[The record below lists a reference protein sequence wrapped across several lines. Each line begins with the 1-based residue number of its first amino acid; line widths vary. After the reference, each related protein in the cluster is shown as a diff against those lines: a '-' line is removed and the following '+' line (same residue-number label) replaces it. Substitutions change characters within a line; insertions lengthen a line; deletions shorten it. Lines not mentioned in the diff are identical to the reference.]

1 MEGEDR
7 MKVTYLG
14 RTGLQVSK
22 ICLGTMTFG
31 NQCDEPTSR
40 AIMDKAFDNA
50 VFFFDTANAYP
61 LGSTPETI
69 GRTEEYIGGWLKGR
83 REQIILATKF
93 ALPMS
98 SSPNNQGGS
107 REHIMRSIEGSLRRL
122 QTDYI
127 DLYQMHVPDP
137 HTPLE
142 ETLRA
147 LDDLVRSGKV
157 LYIGCS
163 NYPAWLLSKALWT
176 SDTLGLARFDCV
188 QPRYNLLFRH
198 IEAEL
203 LPLAADQGIG
213 VISYNP
219 LAGGM
224 LTGRYQTGQA
234 PQEGTR
240 FTLESAGQL
249 YRARYWQEAPMR
261 AVDQLKRLCDQR
273 GVSIT
278 QVALA
283 WVLAQPA
290 ITSAIVGASKAEQL
304 DQSLPAVD
312 LTLDEQ
318 LLAACD
324 DIWYQ
329 LPRERDKEL

>member
-1 MEGEDR
+1 

-14 RTGLQVSK
+14 RTGLQVSE

-40 AIMDKAFDNA
+40 AIMDKAFEHG

-69 GRTEEYIGGWLKGR
+69 GRTEEYIGRWLKGR

-98 SSPNNQGGS
+98 SSHNSQGGS

-163 NYPAWLLSKALWT
+163 NYPAWLLCKALWT
-176 SDTLGLARFDCV
+176 SDTLNIVRFDCV

-213 VISYNP
+213 VIAYNP
-219 LAGGM
+219 LAGGV
-224 LTGRYQTGQA
+224 LTGRYHAGQS
-234 PQEGTR
+234 PEENTR
-240 FTLESAGQL
+240 FTVDNAGQL
-249 YRARYWQEAPMR
+249 YQARYWHEA
-261 AVDQLKRLCDQR
+261 QLKAVEHLKQLCDER
-273 GVSIT
+273 HLLLA
-278 QVALA
+278 QVAIA
-283 WVLAQPA
+283 WVLENPT
-290 ITSAIVGASKAEQL
+290 ITSAIVGASKPEQL
-304 DQSLPAVD
+304 DQTLPAVD
-312 LTLDEQ
+312 LKLDEQ
-318 LLAACD
+318 LREACNA
-324 DIWYQ
+324 IWYQ
-329 LPRERDKEL
+329 LPHEPNSEIAYR